1 MDEMNWMIVIVMG
14 FNFSCLNTMITCL
27 DFLMLV
33 VSWHMKAA
41 TMCEF
46 FKQEFIGGLQGLGI
60 DSLEKFCEKI
70 PFMCMELKDDRENT
84 HPMKSSV
91 RYITLRLAG
100 QKKSLPKSSGHW
112 LNTGASS
119 YRLGITKQ
127 NLGTRGLNYWSLQGQ
142 KRKTSSVNRAPVQ
155 SIGDRNARSHRR
167 RDRIARSHI
176 VNGSGIGASEI
187 ASANTT
193 RAPLL
198 QSRAHR
204 IGNRQIGDRSYP
216 SVTLA
221 VAPPGPPLRPPCS
234 LKQMGREIVRQ
245 ESPQKPELRSR
256 LWYYEDGFEVLT
268 ENKGSDNIRGMMIVS
283 PEPMKLQLEAS
294 CFEKM
299 KNLKFLMVGF
309 LLSSLP
315 SNFRPQKLVALNM
328 PQSRIIL
335 DKLFERIQSRSLTHM
350 NFQSLRKLILQFGRK
365 LGLPQDMKCS
375 GVKGN
380 VLLDLHS
387 HRKLSHQIDFS
398 SQISLS
404 EFKVIRNEVT
414 FPLDMHLTI
423 DFGETYNINV
433 PGKKIPKWFNH
444 QNIGSSILIWN
455 FHQWQ
460 GKFGDMMQGNRN
472 HVEISCKIS
481 RWTSKSGKFAPMI
494 ARIGVHVECICSP
507 QNSVIVQDNSQ
518 NVDDSK
524 DTVLT
529 PLLPPCSTS
538 NVSHT
543 NLGCLS
549 GLRLDGNGFE
559 LVSSSIA
566 HPFLKRNIP
575 SEKSA
580 LQTLKASDWHLEGAF
595 ESRHLEELFSRYKGK
610 VLMEYGSEICPLQ
623 ASPVLSSKQTV

>member
-84 HPMKSSV
+84 HPMD
-91 RYITLRLAG
+91 
-100 QKKSLPKSSGHW
+100 QKSLALDTAIGMWQLQLAEKQWPLVEHWSQFLQARHNKAKSWDTWSQLLEFARKPKLKTKTENLISQQSSSPEHRRSQRKIASEKRSHREITYSQRIGHRSIGDRISQH
-112 LNTGASS
+112 NSS
-119 YRLGITKQ
+119 ST
-127 NLGTRGLNYWSLQGQ
+127 
-142 KRKTSSVNRAPVQ
+142 APVQ
-155 SIGDRNARSHRR
+155 STSHRESPNRRSVLSVGHARSGA
-167 RDRIARSHI
+167 ARPAPQASLLPQDLYNNLLKNSP
-176 VNGSGIGASEI
+176 NGS
-187 ASANTT
+187 
-193 RAPLL
+193 L
-198 QSRAHR
+198 
-204 IGNRQIGDRSYP
+204 
-216 SVTLA
+216 
-221 VAPPGPPLRPPCS
+221 
-234 LKQMGREIVRQ
+234 
-245 ESPQKPELRSR
+245 
-256 LWYYEDGFEVLT
+256 LT